1 MHDSKRVLRRA
12 NGCGSGYGCR
22 NKITD
27 RYMAKPFRPRRGKP
41 QGRSGGASNLY
52 AALDLGTNNCRLLIA
67 ERTPSGGL
75 RVVDSFSQIVTLG
88 EGLAGSGVLSEKA
101 QGRAVEALRR
111 CAEKVK
117 KHRPVRARYIATQA
131 CRAASNGRAFL
142 TEASQKVGL
151 RLELISPKEEA
162 KFALLGSLDLVDPTH
177 DFALVIDIG
186 GGSTE
191 LCWIDAKA
199 AAERGV
205 KGCASR
211 PPILGWASFPVGVVT
226 LADMFG
232 TGAEHYDEML
242 AHVQSLMQA
251 NDAATRFG
259 PLFRAGRGQLIG
271 NSGTVTSLAGVHLGL
286 PRYIRS
292 AVDGIWVDREALTAT
307 MQRLATG
314 SAEERAQEPCLV
326 GGRSDLMVPG
336 IAILAAVCA
345 TWPADRLRV
354 GDRGLREGIIL
365 SLMHGPNGDGPQQQR
380 RRKRP
385 RRRPAAGP
393 GSDAPGPSGKET
405 AS

>member
-1 MHDSKRVLRRA
+1 MGSATLHDSKRHFFRA
-12 NGCGSGYGCR
+12 IACGTGYCCR

-27 RYMAKPFRPRRGKP
+27 CYMAKPSRPRRGKP

-52 AALDLGTNNCRLLIA
+52 AALDLGTNNCRLLVA

-88 EGLAGSGVLSEKA
+88 EGLASSGVLSEKA
-101 QGRAVEALRR
+101 QGRAIEALRR
-111 CAEKVK
+111 CAEKVN

-131 CRAASNGRAFL
+131 CRAATNGRTFL
-142 TEASQKVGL
+142 NEVTSKVGL
-151 RLELISPKEEA
+151 KMELISPKEEA
-162 KFALLGSLDLVDPTH
+162 KFALLGSLDLVDPSH

-226 LADMFG
+226 LADMFNGAG
-232 TGAEHYDEML
+232 TDQYEAML
-242 AHVQSLMQA
+242 AHVQGLLTA

-259 PLFRAGRGQLIG
+259 PLFRAGRGQVIG

-292 AVDGIWVDREALTAT
+292 MVDGVWMDHEGLTAT
-307 MQRLATG
+307 MNRLVAQT
-314 SAEERAQEPCLV
+314 AEERAQEPCLV

-336 IAILAAVCA
+336 IAILAAVWA
-345 TWPADRLRV
+345 TWPSTRMRV

-365 SLMHGPNGDGPQQQR
+365 SLIHGNNTGRPQQQR
-380 RRKRP
+380 RRNRS
-385 RRRPAAGP
+385 RQRPAGET
-393 GSDAPGPSGKET
+393 KEV